1 MEMED
6 NNNSQY
12 FKGLITGMCIGA
24 LIVIGTFVGFRLF
37 TDPVSTVT
45 PINVSSEVSKLQDLE
60 AKMEKIYEGID
71 EVYLNDIDIKDMEEA
86 VCKAM
91 LASLGDPYSAYYTE
105 EEYKSLMEDTS
116 GSYCG
121 IGVSVSHKEDDSIV
135 VNAVFEDSPA
145 KKAGI
150 LPGDKIV
157 KIDDKN
163 VAGNEFDIVVGWV
176 RGEEGTDIELTVL
189 RDGKKYDYKMTRKE
203 VDVDTVSYEMKED
216 GIGYIKIASFDG
228 VTKSQFKDAV
238 DNLKEQ
244 GMEKVIIDL
253 RDNPGGRMD
262 VVCDIANYFIHK
274 DDLIIYTEGKKGQKE
289 SEYATKDGELLGMP
303 VSVIV
308 NGNSASASELFSG
321 VIKDYKVGKIVG
333 TQTFGKGIAQ
343 TLVRI
348 SDGSALKLTYS
359 KYYTPAGIN
368 IHEVGITPDEVV
380 ELPDK
385 LISPILLEEGQ
396 EDTQLQK
403 AIELLK

>member
-1 MEMED
+1 
-6 NNNSQY
+6 
-12 FKGLITGMCIGA
+12 
-24 LIVIGTFVGFRLF
+24 
-37 TDPVSTVT
+37 
-45 PINVSSEVSKLQDLE
+45 
-60 AKMEKIYEGID
+60 
-71 EVYLNDIDIKDMEEA
+71 
-86 VCKAM
+86 
-91 LASLGDPYSAYYTE
+91 
-105 EEYKSLMEDTS
+105 
-116 GSYCG
+116 
-121 IGVSVSHKEDDSIV
+121 
-135 VNAVFEDSPA
+135 
-145 KKAGI
+145 
-150 LPGDKIV
+150 
-157 KIDDKN
+157 
-163 VAGNEFDIVVGWV
+163 
-176 RGEEGTDIELTVL
+176 
-189 RDGKKYDYKMTRKE
+189 
-203 VDVDTVSYEMKED
+203 
-216 GIGYIKIASFDG
+216 
-228 VTKSQFKDAV
+228 
-238 DNLKEQ
+238 
-244 GMEKVIIDL
+244 
-253 RDNPGGRMD
+253 MD
-262 VVCDIANYFIHK
+262 VVRDIANYFIHK

>member
-135 VNAVFEDSPA
+135 INAVFEDSPA

-176 RGEEGTDIELTVL
+176 RGEEGSDIELTVL

-203 VDVDTVSYEMKED
+203 VDVDTVSYEMEED

-228 VTKSQFKDAV
+228 VTMSQFKDAV

-244 GMEKVIIDL
+244 GMQKVIIDL

-274 DDLIIYTEGKKGQKE
+274 DDLIIYTEDKKGQKE

-308 NGNSASASELFSG
+308 NENSASASELFSG